1 MEETI
6 SFLYTQVRA
15 LQKRVEILEEENN
28 ILKEGCEEAT
38 KLINK
43 IIE

>member
-28 ILKEGCEEAT
+28 ILKEGCEEAA